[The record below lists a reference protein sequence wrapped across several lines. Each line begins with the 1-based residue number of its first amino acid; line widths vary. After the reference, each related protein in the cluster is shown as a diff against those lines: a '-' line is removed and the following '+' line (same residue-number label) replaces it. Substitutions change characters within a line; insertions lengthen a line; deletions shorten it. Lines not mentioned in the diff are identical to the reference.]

1 MFVPTPHPTLGGA
14 RSDTY
19 AQVVSRRRTSGR
31 DGADRVHSITSTQG
45 PLGDDIDRRAKRYL
59 FQMSLRT
66 ICFLGAVFTWGRV
79 PTAVSVAL
87 LVGAV
92 VLPYIA
98 VVLANAGRE
107 RPERAD
113 SFLQLR
119 EIAGAPVATPLA
131 AARPVPPSGP
141 GAPFTPS
148 TPFTSGTP
156 YTAGAPFTPDTPGTP
171 TDGPRWADAGSHA
184 ADPTW
189 TDPPWDDPQWRD
201 ARWDDPT
208 GTPGTPRPDGSGR
221 G

>member
-1 MFVPTPHPTLGGA
+1 MFVPSPHPALGGA

-19 AQVVSRRRTSGR
+19 ARVVSRRRTSGR

-92 VLPYIA
+92 VLPYVA
-98 VVLANAGRE
+98 VILANAGRE

-131 AARPVPPSGP
+131 AARPVPPSGSTTPFGP
-141 GAPFTPS
+141 GGPSAPS
-148 TPFTSGTP
+148 TPG
-156 YTAGAPFTPDTPGTP
+156 TPGTP
-171 TDGPRWADAGSHA
+171 TDGPRWADAGSDTTDA
-184 ADPTW
+184 TW

-208 GTPGTPRPDGSGR
+208 GTPGTPRTPRPDGSGR